1 MLSLNII
8 KYIDLLN
15 QYLRSLK
22 MKIGIDARAAKWY
35 RGTGIGTYSY
45 QLIHSLNKIDNFN
58 DYLLFVPDDCKLA
71 IPFKENFHIKSI
83 KQDSQNNFWNEVDNP
98 NKLIDKS
105 LDIYHV
111 PQNGIGLPSKKTC
124 PFVITLHD
132 VIPYKMPDTV
142 GEQYLKIFNE
152 KLPNIIPLCDGIITV
167 SEYSKEDI
175 IKAFNYPRE
184 KIYVTYLASE
194 DIYKP
199 YDKALS
205 KSIIEKNYSITGDY
219 ILYIGGFSPRKNIL
233 GLLNSFSLLLPKLK
247 KDTKLVIA
255 GSKGKSYDIYK
266 KRAQDLHID
275 DKVIFPGF
283 ISMDHIPFMYNACEL
298 FVYPSFYEGF
308 GLPPIEAMAC
318 GVPVIASNATSIP
331 EIVKDSTLLV
341 NPYDVNDLSEKM
353 YNALLDNNL
362 RQSLITKG
370 LKRASTLTWEHTA
383 ASTLSAYQNILG
395 TFK

>member
-1 MLSLNII
+1 
-8 KYIDLLN
+8 
-15 QYLRSLK
+15 

-35 RGTGIGTYSY
+35 RGTGIGTYCY
-45 QLIHSLNKIDNFN
+45 QLIHSLNKIDNHN
-58 DYLLFVPDDCKLA
+58 DYLLFVPEDCKLG
-71 IPFKENFHIKSI
+71 IPFRDNFIIKNI
-83 KQDSQNNFWNEVDNP
+83 EQNNQNNFWNEVNIS
-98 NKLIDKS
+98 NTLIDKS
-105 LDIYHV
+105 MDIYHV
-111 PQNGIGLPSKKTC
+111 PQNGVGLPKDKTC

-132 VIPYKMPDTV
+132 VIPCRMPETV

-152 KLPNIIPLCDGIITV
+152 KLPDIIPLCDGIITV

-175 IKAFNYPRE
+175 IKAFNFPRE

-205 KSIIEKNYSITGDY
+205 KSIIQKNYSITGDY

-233 GLLNSFSLLLPKLK
+233 GLLDSFSLLIPKLK
-247 KDTKLVIA
+247 KDMKLVIA
-255 GSKGKSYDIYK
+255 GSKGKSYDLYK
-266 KRAQDLHID
+266 KRAEELHID

-283 ISMDHIPFMYNACEL
+283 ISMDHIPFMYNACEI

-318 GVPVIASNATSIP
+318 GVPVIASNVTSIP

-341 NPYDVNDLSEKM
+341 NPYDVNELCEKM
-353 YNALLDNNL
+353 YTALLDNTL

-370 LKRASTLTWEHTA
+370 LKRASDLTWEHTA
-383 ASTLSAYQNILG
+383 TGTLAAYKNILLN
-395 TFK
+395 K

>member
-1 MLSLNII
+1 
-8 KYIDLLN
+8 
-15 QYLRSLK
+15 

-45 QLIHSLNKIDNFN
+45 QLINSLNKIDNFN
-58 DYLLFVPDDCKLA
+58 DYSLFVPDDCKLA

-83 KQDSQNNFWNEVDNP
+83 KQDSQNNFWNEVNIP
-98 NKLIDKS
+98 NKLIDSS

-152 KLPNIIPLCDGIITV
+152 KLPNIVPLCDGIITV

-175 IKAFNYPRE
+175 IKAFNYPRD

-194 DIYKP
+194 DIYRP

-219 ILYIGGFSPRKNIL
+219 ILYVGGFSPRKNIL

-247 KDTKLVIA
+247 KDIKLVIA

-283 ISMDHIPFMYNACEL
+283 ISMAYIPFMYNACEL

-318 GVPVIASNATSIP
+318 GVPVIASSATSIP

-341 NPYDVNDLSEKM
+341 NPYDVNSLSEKM
-353 YNALLDNNL
+353 YNALLDNDL

-370 LKRASTLTWEHTA
+370 LKRASDLTWEHTA
-383 ASTLSAYQNILG
+383 ATTLSAYQNILG
-395 TFK
+395 MLK

>member
-1 MLSLNII
+1 
-8 KYIDLLN
+8 
-15 QYLRSLK
+15 

-45 QLIHSLNKIDNFN
+45 QLIHSLNKIDNYN
-58 DYLLFVPDDCKLA
+58 DYLLYVPDDCNLA
-71 IPFKENFHIKSI
+71 IPFNKNFHIKTI
-83 KQDSQNNFWNEVDNP
+83 KQDNQSNFWNEVDTSNL
-98 NKLIDKS
+98 LIDKS
-105 LDIYHV
+105 IDIYHV
-111 PQNGIGLPSKKTC
+111 PQNGVGLPACKTC

-132 VIPYKMPDTV
+132 VIPSKMPDTV
-142 GEQYLKIFNE
+142 GDQYLKIFNE

-175 IKAFNYPRE
+175 INVFNFPRE
-184 KIYVTYLASE
+184 KIYVTHLASE

-205 KSIIEKNYSITGDY
+205 KSIIEKNYSIAGDY
-219 ILYIGGFSPRKNIL
+219 ILYIGGFSPRKNIV
-233 GLLNSFSLLLPKLK
+233 GLLNSFSMLLPKLK
-247 KDTKLVIA
+247 KDMKLVIA

-266 KRAQDLHID
+266 KRAHDLHID

-331 EIVKDSTLLV
+331 EIVGDSTLLV
-341 NPYDVNDLSEKM
+341 DPFDVDDLSEKM
-353 YNALLDNNL
+353 FNVLHDNNL

-370 LKRASTLTWEHTA
+370 LKRAAALTWEHTA
-383 ASTLSAYQNILG
+383 AGTLTAYQSIIG
-395 TFK
+395 TSKK

>member
-1 MLSLNII
+1 
-8 KYIDLLN
+8 
-15 QYLRSLK
+15 

-45 QLIHSLNKIDNFN
+45 QLIHSLNKIDNYN
-58 DYLLFVPDDCKLA
+58 DYLLYVPDDCKLA
-71 IPFKENFHIKSI
+71 IPFKKNFQIKKI
-83 KQDSQNNFWNEVDNP
+83 KQDNQNNFWSEVDTHNP
-98 NKLIDKS
+98 LIDKS
-105 LDIYHV
+105 MDIYHV
-111 PQNGIGLPSKKTC
+111 PQNGVGLPALKSC
-124 PFVITLHD
+124 PLVITLHD

-142 GEQYLKIFNE
+142 SAQYLKIFKE

-175 IKAFNYPRE
+175 IKVFNFPRE
-184 KIYVTYLASE
+184 KIYVTHLASE

-199 YDKALS
+199 YDKTFS

-219 ILYIGGFSPRKNIL
+219 ILYIGGFSPRKNIV
-233 GLLNSFSLLLPKLK
+233 GLLNSFSLLLPRLK
-247 KDTKLVIA
+247 KDMKLVIA

-266 KRAQDLHID
+266 KRAQDLKID
-275 DKVIFPGF
+275 KNVIFPGF
-283 ISMDHIPFMYNACEL
+283 ISMEHIPFMYNACEL

-341 NPYDVNDLSEKM
+341 DPYDIDDLSEKM
-353 YNALLDNNL
+353 YNVLHDSDL
-362 RQSLITKG
+362 RESLITKG
-370 LKRASTLTWEHTA
+370 LKRAAELTWEHTA
-383 ASTLSAYQNILG
+383 ADTLTAYQSILG
-395 TFK
+395 TTQK

>member
-1 MLSLNII
+1 
-8 KYIDLLN
+8 
-15 QYLRSLK
+15 

-45 QLIHSLNKIDNFN
+45 QLIHSLNKTDNYN
-58 DYLLFVPDDCKLA
+58 DYLLYVPDDCKLA
-71 IPFKENFHIKSI
+71 IPFNKNFHIKTI
-83 KQDSQNNFWNEVDNP
+83 KQDNHNNFWNGVDTCNP
-98 NKLIDKS
+98 LIDKS
-105 LDIYHV
+105 IDIYHV
-111 PQNGIGLPSKKTC
+111 PQNGVGLPASKSC

-142 GEQYLKIFNE
+142 GDQYLKIFNE

-175 IKAFNYPRE
+175 INVFNFPRE
-184 KIYVTYLASE
+184 KIYVTHLASE

-199 YDKALS
+199 YDKTLS
-205 KSIIEKNYSITGDY
+205 KSIIEKHYSIKGDY
-219 ILYIGGFSPRKNIL
+219 ILYIGGFSPRKNIV
-233 GLLNSFSLLLPKLK
+233 GLLNSFSMLLPKLK
-247 KDTKLVIA
+247 KDMKLVIA

-266 KRAQDLHID
+266 KRAQDLHIE

-331 EIVKDSTLLV
+331 EIVKDSTLLIDP
-341 NPYDVNDLSEKM
+341 NDINDLSEKM
-353 YNALLDNNL
+353 FNVLHDNNL

-370 LKRASTLTWEHTA
+370 LIRASELTWEHTA
-383 ASTLSAYQNILG
+383 ADTLTAYNSILNRS
-395 TFK
+395 KK

>member
-1 MLSLNII
+1 
-8 KYIDLLN
+8 
-15 QYLRSLK
+15 

-35 RGTGIGTYSY
+35 RGTGIGTYCY
-45 QLIHSLNKIDNFN
+45 QLIHSLNKIDNYN
-58 DYLLFVPDDCKLA
+58 DYLLFVPQDCKLD
-71 IPFKENFHIKSI
+71 IPFRGNFNIKNVE
-83 KQDSQNNFWNEVDNP
+83 KNNKNNFWNEVNIS
-98 NKLIDKS
+98 NTLIDKS

-111 PQNGIGLPSKKTC
+111 PQNGVGLPKDKTC

-132 VIPYKMPDTV
+132 VIPCRMPETV

-152 KLPNIIPLCDGIITV
+152 KLPDIIPLCDGIITV

-175 IKAFNYPRE
+175 IKVFNFPRD

-199 YDKALS
+199 YDKTLS
-205 KSIIEKNYSITGDY
+205 KSIIQKNYSITGDY

-233 GLLNSFSLLLPKLK
+233 GLLNSFSLLIPKLK
-247 KDTKLVIA
+247 KDMKLVIA
-255 GSKGKSYDIYK
+255 GSKGKSYDLYK
-266 KRAQDLHID
+266 KRAEELHIE

-283 ISMDHIPFMYNACEL
+283 ISMDHIPFMYNACEI

-318 GVPVIASNATSIP
+318 GVPVIASNVTSIP

-341 NPYDVNDLSEKM
+341 NPHDVNELCEKM
-353 YNALLDNNL
+353 YTALLDTTL

-370 LKRASTLTWEHTA
+370 LKRASDLTWEHTA
-383 ASTLSAYQNILG
+383 AGTLAAYKNILLN
-395 TFK
+395 K

>member
-1 MLSLNII
+1 
-8 KYIDLLN
+8 
-15 QYLRSLK
+15 

-45 QLIHSLNKIDNFN
+45 QLINSLNKIDNYN
-58 DYLLFVPDDCKLA
+58 DYSLFVPDDCKLA
-71 IPFKENFHIKSI
+71 IPFKKNFHIKNI
-83 KQDSQNNFWNEVDNP
+83 KQDNRNNFWNEVDTSNI
-98 NKLIDKS
+98 LIDKS
-105 LDIYHV
+105 IDIYHV
-111 PQNGIGLPSKKTC
+111 PQNGVGLPTSKNC

-152 KLPNIIPLCDGIITV
+152 KLPNIIPMCDGIITV

-175 IKAFNYPRE
+175 IKVFNFPRE
-184 KIYVTYLASE
+184 KIYVTHLASE

-219 ILYIGGFSPRKNIL
+219 ILYIGGFSPRKNIV
-233 GLLNSFSLLLPKLK
+233 GLLNSFSMLLPKLK
-247 KDTKLVIA
+247 KDMKLVIA

-275 DKVIFPGF
+275 DNVIFPGF
-283 ISMDHIPFMYNACEL
+283 ISMDHIPFMYNACDL

-331 EIVKDSTLLV
+331 EIVGDSTLLV
-341 NPYDVNDLSEKM
+341 DPYDVNDLSEKM
-353 YNALLDNNL
+353 YNVLHDNNL

-370 LKRASTLTWEHTA
+370 LKRAAALTWEHTA
-383 ASTLSAYQNILG
+383 ADTLTAYQSILG
-395 TFK
+395 TNKKLLYY

>member
-1 MLSLNII
+1 
-8 KYIDLLN
+8 
-15 QYLRSLK
+15 

-45 QLIHSLNKIDNFN
+45 QLIHSLNKIDNDN
-58 DYLLFVPDDCKLA
+58 DYSLFVPEDCKLG
-71 IPFKENFHIKSI
+71 IPFKENFHIKNI
-83 KQDSQNNFWNEVDNP
+83 KQDNQSNFWNEVNIPNP
-98 NKLIDKS
+98 LIDKCM
-105 LDIYHV
+105 DIYHV
-111 PQNGIGLPSKKTC
+111 PQNGIGLPTDKNS

-175 IKAFNYPRE
+175 IKAFNFPRE

-219 ILYIGGFSPRKNIL
+219 ILYIGGFSPRKNII
-233 GLLNSFSLLLPKLK
+233 GLLDSFSMLLPKLK
-247 KDTKLVIA
+247 KHIKLVIA
-255 GSKGKSYDIYK
+255 GSKGKSYAIYK
-266 KRAQDLHID
+266 KRAQDLHIE

-318 GVPVIASNATSIP
+318 GVPVIASNVTSIP

-341 NPYDVNDLSEKM
+341 NPYDTNDLSEKM
-353 YNALLDNNL
+353 YNALLDNSL
-362 RQSLITKG
+362 RQCLIAKG
-370 LKRASTLTWEHTA
+370 LKRSSTLTWEHTA
-383 ASTLSAYQNILG
+383 KATLNAYKNILLN
-395 TFK
+395 K

>member
-1 MLSLNII
+1 
-8 KYIDLLN
+8 
-15 QYLRSLK
+15 

-35 RGTGIGTYSY
+35 RGTGIGTYCY
-45 QLIHSLNKIDNFN
+45 QLIHSLNKIDNYN
-58 DYLLFVPDDCKLA
+58 DYLLFVPEDHKLT
-71 IPFKENFHIKSI
+71 IPFQKNFRIENIAKYN
-83 KQDSQNNFWNEVDNP
+83 QNNFWNEVTVC

-105 LDIYHV
+105 MDIYHV
-111 PQNGIGLPSKKTC
+111 PQNGIGLPKDKNC

-132 VIPYKMPDTV
+132 VIPYKMPETV

-152 KLPNIIPLCDGIITV
+152 KLPDIIPLCDGIITV

-175 IKAFNYPRE
+175 IKAFNFPRE

-199 YDKALS
+199 YDKVLS
-205 KSIIEKNYSITGDY
+205 KSIIQKNYSITGDY
-219 ILYIGGFSPRKNIL
+219 ILYVGGFSPRKNIL

-247 KDTKLVIA
+247 KDMKLVIA

-266 KRAQDLHID
+266 KRAEELHIESN
-275 DKVIFPGF
+275 VIFPGF
-283 ISMDHIPFMYNACEL
+283 ISMDHIPFLYNACEL

-318 GVPVIASNATSIP
+318 GVPVIASNVTSIP

-353 YNALLDNNL
+353 YNALHDNSL

-370 LKRASTLTWEHTA
+370 LKRASELTWEGTA
-383 ASTLSAYQNILG
+383 KDTLAAYKNILLN
-395 TFK
+395 K

>member
-1 MLSLNII
+1 
-8 KYIDLLN
+8 
-15 QYLRSLK
+15 

-45 QLIHSLNKIDNFN
+45 QLIHSLNKIDNYN
-58 DYLLFVPDDCKLA
+58 DYLLYVPDDCKLD
-71 IPFKENFHIKSI
+71 IPFKKNFHINNI
-83 KQDSQNNFWNEVDNP
+83 KQVNQNNFWNEVNISNP
-98 NKLIDKS
+98 LIDKS
-105 LDIYHV
+105 MDIYHV
-111 PQNGIGLPSKKTC
+111 PQNGIGLPTNKNC

-175 IKAFNYPRE
+175 VKAFNFPRD

-199 YDKALS
+199 YDKTLS

-247 KDTKLVIA
+247 KDIKLVIA

-266 KRAQDLHID
+266 KRVQDLHIE

-283 ISMDHIPFMYNACEL
+283 ISMNHIPFMYNACEL

-318 GVPVIASNATSIP
+318 GVPVITSNVTSIP
-331 EIVKDSTLLV
+331 EIVQDSTLLV
-341 NPYDVNDLSEKM
+341 DPYDVNELSEKM
-353 YNALLDNNL
+353 YNVLNDNVL

-383 ASTLSAYQNILG
+383 TDTLNAYQNILG

>member
-1 MLSLNII
+1 
-8 KYIDLLN
+8 
-15 QYLRSLK
+15 

-45 QLIHSLNKIDNFN
+45 QLIHSLNKIDNYN
-58 DYLLFVPDDCKLA
+58 DYLLYVPDDCKLA
-71 IPFKENFHIKSI
+71 IPFKKNFQIKKI
-83 KQDSQNNFWNEVDNP
+83 KQDNQNNFWSEVDTHNP
-98 NKLIDKS
+98 LIDKS
-105 LDIYHV
+105 MDIYHV
-111 PQNGIGLPSKKTC
+111 PQNGVGLPALKSC
-124 PFVITLHD
+124 PLVITLHD

-142 GEQYLKIFNE
+142 SAQYLKIFKE

-175 IKAFNYPRE
+175 IKVFNFPRE
-184 KIYVTYLASE
+184 KIYVTHLASE

-199 YDKALS
+199 YDKTFS

-219 ILYIGGFSPRKNIL
+219 ILYIGGFSPRKNIV
-233 GLLNSFSLLLPKLK
+233 GLLNSFSLLLPRLK
-247 KDTKLVIA
+247 KDMKLVIA

-266 KRAQDLHID
+266 KRAQDLKID
-275 DKVIFPGF
+275 ENVIFPGF
-283 ISMDHIPFMYNACEL
+283 ISMEHIPFMYNACEL

-341 NPYDVNDLSEKM
+341 DPYDIDDLSEKM
-353 YNALLDNNL
+353 YNVLHDSDL
-362 RQSLITKG
+362 RESLITKG
-370 LKRASTLTWEHTA
+370 LKRAAELTWEHTA
-383 ASTLSAYQNILG
+383 ADTLTAYQSILG
-395 TFK
+395 TTQK

>member
-1 MLSLNII
+1 MLSFNIL
-8 KYIDLLN
+8 KYVNILN

-35 RGTGIGTYSY
+35 RGTGIGTYCY
-45 QLIHSLNKIDNFN
+45 QLIHSLNKIDNYN
-58 DYLLFVPDDCKLA
+58 DYSIFVPQSCQLP

-83 KQDSQNNFWNEVDNP
+83 RQENQNNFWNEVNIP
-98 NKLIDKS
+98 NTLINKNM
-105 LDIYHV
+105 DIYHV
-111 PQNGIGLPSKKTC
+111 PQNGIGLPLDKSC

-132 VIPYKMPDTV
+132 VIPYKMPETV
-142 GEQYLKIFNE
+142 GEQYLEIFNE

-167 SEYSKEDI
+167 SEYSKQDI
-175 IKAFNYPRE
+175 IRAFNYPSE

-199 YDKALS
+199 CDKTLS
-205 KSIIEKNYSITGDY
+205 KSIIEKNYSISGEY

-233 GLLNSFSLLLPKLK
+233 GLLDSFSILLPKLK
-247 KDTKLVIA
+247 KDMKLVIA
-255 GSKGKSYDIYK
+255 GNKGKSYEIYK
-266 KRAQDLHID
+266 KRTQALHIE

-283 ISMDHIPFMYNACEL
+283 ISMDHIPYMYNACEL

-318 GVPVIASNATSIP
+318 GVPVIAANVTSIP
-331 EIVKDSTLLV
+331 EIVMDATLLV
-341 NPYDVNDLSEKM
+341 NPYDVNELSEKM
-353 YNALLDNNL
+353 YDALLDEPL

-370 LKRASTLTWEHTA
+370 LKRAAALTWEHTA
-383 ASTLSAYQNILG
+383 ANTLSAYENILLN
-395 TFK
+395 K

>member
-1 MLSLNII
+1 
-8 KYIDLLN
+8 
-15 QYLRSLK
+15 

-45 QLIHSLNKIDNFN
+45 QLINSLNKIDNFN
-58 DYLLFVPDDCKLA
+58 DYSLFVPDDCKLA
-71 IPFKENFHIKSI
+71 IPFKENFHIESI
-83 KQDSQNNFWNEVDNP
+83 KQDSQNNFWNEVNIP
-98 NKLIDKS
+98 NKLTDKS

-247 KDTKLVIA
+247 KDIKLVIA

-283 ISMDHIPFMYNACEL
+283 ISMTYIPFMYNACEL

-341 NPYDVNDLSEKM
+341 NPYDINSLSEKM
-353 YNALLDNNL
+353 YNVLLDNDL
-362 RQSLITKG
+362 RQSLITRG

-383 ASTLSAYQNILG
+383 ATTLSAYQNILG
-395 TFK
+395 TLK